1 MKYKSKQTTIFSIL
15 ALILIVLGVI
25 FTLLFN
31 NKLPMFHNLVV
42 QSEKVDVTIVDGYPI
57 LSGKIKNI
65 SNEDVV
71 LKENC
76 LTINIWS
83 DYWGEVYL
91 QLHTDD
97 KIILAKGQE
106 LDLSSSRIYVEYIF
120 VYSVGELFTKDEK
133 FNFRGDYYIYHIDAP
148 GYNIYDKS
156 FDRYATISSTIAA
169 ILVSIFAILALLPV
183 IPYLRSKKRFTLAQ
197 SALAQVSDG
206 MYLRGAFCQKK
217 LGNVQASFF
226 SKIKGSLKS
235 LTSGVKI
242 LTRYQSAEIMDFIIT
257 AGGFYIASAKSKT
270 VNITNMEFFDKEE
283 LGKTQI
289 VSYGNNV
296 VLNSLFNNN
305 YFVFDLTYSKLK
317 SAEVMEALSKMFDED
332 DEVQNVYFDENSAQK
347 NL

>member
-1 MKYKSKQTTIFSIL
+1 M
-15 ALILIVLGVI
+15 
-25 FTLLFN
+25 
-31 NKLPMFHNLVV
+31 
-42 QSEKVDVTIVDGYPI
+42 
-57 LSGKIKNI
+57 SGKIKNI

-91 QLHTDD
+91 QLHTDN

-106 LDLSSSRIYVEYIF
+106 LDLSSSQLYVEYIY
-120 VYSVGELFTKDEK
+120 VPSVDKLVSNGEK
-133 FNFRGDYYIYHIDAP
+133 FDFKGDYYIYHID
-148 GYNIYDKS
+148 GIDYEGFYGFNIYDLS
-156 FDRYATISSTIAA
+156 FEKYTQISLITAA
-169 ILVSIFAILALLPV
+169 IFVSIFAILALLPV

-206 MYLRGAFCQKK
+206 VFLRGAFCQKK
-217 LGNVQASFF
+217 SDKLQASLF
-226 SKIKGSLKS
+226 SRIKGGFKFPII
-235 LTSGVKI
+235 GVKI
-242 LTRYQSAEIMDFIIT
+242 KTKYKTAQVIDFIIT
-257 AGGFYIASAKSKT
+257 QRGFYIISSKSKS
-270 VNITNMEFFDKEE
+270 VNIADMEFFDKEE

-289 VSYGNNV
+289 ISYGNNV

-317 SAEVMEALSKMFDED
+317 SAEVMEALGKMFDED